1 MKTVIHALSILAASV
16 ALAACIS
23 SPAATSASATGA
35 AEHGRFHHVHLNVT
49 DIGRTTAFYEK
60 LFGVTPVKYHGTGP
74 ALMADRAFLFLNQVA
89 GPIPSQ
95 LQTGLIHVGWSGVD
109 GQSEFEWWK
118 SQGVEFYTPLAKV
131 GAWDYFYL
139 YGPDREVIEIWTQDR
154 NHRFNHVHMLAENPL
169 KTAQWFAKVVNSE
182 APAAEAPLGVGNIK
196 LAVVDM
202 GDVGLHIL
210 PDVAG
215 LKPKERAGAILPSDG
230 TGIDHVAFSFRDLDA
245 AKARVKALGI
255 PIEKEIAADPVHGV
269 RSFFVRAP
277 NRVLVELVEAKPLP
291 EAAWE

>member
-1 MKTVIHALSILAASV
+1 MKTAIHALSILAASV

-49 DIGRTTAFYEK
+49 DISKTTAFYEK
-60 LFGVTPVKYHGTGP
+60 LFGVTPVKYRGTGP

-95 LQTGLIHVGWSGVD
+95 LQTGVIHVGWSGVD
-109 GQSEFEWWK
+109 GPSEFEWWK
-118 SQGVEFYTPLAKV
+118 SQGVEFYTPLTKV

-154 NHRFNHVHMLAENPL
+154 NHRFNHVHMLAENPVE
-169 KTAQWFAKVVNSE
+169 TAQWFAKVVNSDT
-182 APAAEAPLGVGNIK
+182 PAVEAPLGVGNIK

-215 LKPKERAGAILPSDG
+215 LKPKERAGAIEKTDG
-230 TGIDHVAFSFRDLDA
+230 GGIDHIAFSFRDLDA
-245 AKARVKALGI
+245 EFRRVKAMGM
-255 PIEKEIAADPVHGV
+255 PIERPIATDDAFGV

-277 NRVLVELVEAKPLP
+277 NQVLVELVEAKPLP